1 MADKEQKL
9 ETLADAHLLLTGREL
24 ETNNNSNV
32 FGQMDRAYRQ
42 STDDELKR
50 KIAKKFGFDPVL
62 HASGPR
68 T

>member
-9 ETLADAHLLLTGREL
+9 ETLEDAPLLLTGREL